1 MIKLSD
7 LLFREYIGKDCCA
20 FQYKLSLGNEVKPIL
35 IHFEREIDFDENPT
49 KRWKMSTILNNER
62 VNAFVHSYVI
72 YFEMPVNNMP
82 LEVVCASGLMQLKF
96 YLFDCQEYFSYVL
109 SGLTCNLEGMV

>member
-20 FQYKLSLGNEVKPIL
+20 FQYKLTLGDEVKPIL
-35 IHFEREIDFDENPT
+35 IQFEREIDFDENPT
-49 KRWKMSTILNNER
+49 KRWKMSTILNNEKT
-62 VNAFVHSYVI
+62 FTHCHVI

-109 SGLTCNLEGMV
+109 SGLTCTLEGMV

>member
-7 LLFREYIGKDCCA
+7 LLFREYVGKDCCA
-20 FQYKLSLGNEVKPIL
+20 FQYKLSLGDEVKPIL
-35 IHFEREIDFDENPT
+35 IQFEREIDFDENPT

-82 LEVVCASGLMQLKF
+82 LEVVCASGLMQLRF